1 MSAKD
6 QTQVVNKVQSVS
18 LPSELSPQFNLFILM
33 DFFFASSLPVLE
45 LWVNAGPLVVPNV
58 REFPAV
64 LPLTP

>member
-1 MSAKD
+1 MEITEYLPKVSSLSTMSVKD

-45 LWVNAGPLVVPNV
+45 L
-58 REFPAV
+58 
-64 LPLTP
+64 

>member
-1 MSAKD
+1 MEITEYLPKVSSLSTMSAKD

-45 LWVNAGPLVVPNV
+45 L
-58 REFPAV
+58 
-64 LPLTP
+64 